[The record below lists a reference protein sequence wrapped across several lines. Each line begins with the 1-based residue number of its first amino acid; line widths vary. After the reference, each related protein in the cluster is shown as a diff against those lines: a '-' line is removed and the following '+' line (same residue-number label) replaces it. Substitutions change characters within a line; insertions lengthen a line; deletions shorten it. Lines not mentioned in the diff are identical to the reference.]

1 MLKEKKLNIIYAIL
15 SLGLLVASIVIG
27 IWLFYISYCRTEE
40 SIYNLGEALRFYF
53 MKLANMEVDGTLGVN
68 DYSLNIQWNDFYAPD
83 IDSVKPRFVDYW
95 NMFIDKN
102 NFLSWAEKASVVMGN
117 IGKVIVIGLPVVLL
131 IWFLI
136 KKLYFKENNKYNED
150 TLPLKMWKHID
161 KLAFEPTRNFI
172 YGYIRYLKDNG
183 PFVALFTIVWLVNLN
198 VVTIIL
204 EFLAFYFYFV
214 VTFQIKDVYV
224 QFVKLAMDCQYVVK
238 QVPILAPTIGLI
250 VFYKIRRSRA
260 LDKLDHMEQKNR
272 GFINSLP
279 IVSMTCGSM
288 GKKKTTI
295 ITDMALSQE
304 VMFRGK
310 ALELLK
316 KIDMKFPHF
325 PWILFEK
332 DIQACMQYRQI
343 YNLATAK
350 HWVRKKRER
359 FEKKPEDERHI
370 YNYDIERYGYEYD
383 DALKVI
389 SIWDAMESY
398 AQLYFIYIIQS
409 SLIVSNYS
417 IREDNQI
424 VDVGNFPQWNSNFF
438 PSYTKRNSRYAHILD
453 FDTLR
458 LGKQVIENNI
468 NSGSFEFGVVN
479 ISEVGKERGNT
490 LELKEVKKGE
500 FVTNQKNDLFNSW
513 LKMCRHSATVENY
526 PFIKVFTDEQRPESW
541 GADARDLCDV
551 LNIIETSEQRLA
563 GSWFWIEDM
572 LFELISRSFYKFYDE
587 MRFLRGDNT
596 LLVHIFKG
604 IAAFAFK
611 LQLRIYNKYGYSVAF
626 IEKERGTM
634 NGDREEKQYYVL
646 NKKIYSDRF
655 STDCFSDYFNDRARK
670 TTIGLDDYEEYMTT
684 KASVEELKK
693 QNSYFINSLYKDE

>member
-15 SLGLLVASIVIG
+15 SLGLLAASIVIG

-183 PFVALFTIVWLVNLN
+183 PFMALFIIVWLINLN

-655 STDCFSDYFNDRARK
+655 STDCFSDFFNDRARQ

>member
-1 MLKEKKLNIIYAIL
+1 MIKDKKLNIIYAIL
-15 SLGLLVASIVIG
+15 SLGLLAASIVIG

-95 NMFIDKN
+95 NLFIDKN

-150 TLPLKMWKHID
+150 TLPLKIWKHID

-183 PFVALFTIVWLVNLN
+183 PFMALFTIVWLINLN

-214 VTFQIKDVYV
+214 VTFQVKDIYV
-224 QFVKLAMDCQYVVK
+224 QIVKLAMDCQYVVK

-250 VFYKIRRSRA
+250 VFYKIRRARA

-359 FEKKPEDERHI
+359 FEKKPENERHI

-424 VDVGNFPQWNSNFF
+424 IDVGNFPQWNSNFF
-438 PSYTKRNSRYAHILD
+438 PSYTKQNSRYAHILD

-572 LFELISRSFYKFYDE
+572 FFELISRSFYKFYDE

-596 LLVHIFKG
+596 LLVHIFKS

-634 NGDREEKQYYVL
+634 DGDREEKQYYVL